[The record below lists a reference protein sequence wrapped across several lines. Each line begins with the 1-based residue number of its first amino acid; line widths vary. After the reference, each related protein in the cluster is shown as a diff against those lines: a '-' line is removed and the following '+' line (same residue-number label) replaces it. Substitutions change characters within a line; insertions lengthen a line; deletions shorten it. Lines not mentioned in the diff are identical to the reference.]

1 MLITDVIYFLVI
13 LPLSNTSF
21 VRFQMYMDMEADD
34 DEDDDDEEEESE
46 GKLVQLSPVVKSVFI
61 NTLWSLNLVYC
72 LPFLMIFAKLRV
84 ASKNTTAKNNIGN
97 IFKTSQAFSRNLS
110 HMSCIKLC

>member
-1 MLITDVIYFLVI
+1 MLYIFWSFYPCLTLH
-13 LPLSNTSF
+13 F

-61 NTLWSLNLVYC
+61 NTLWALNLV
-72 LPFLMIFAKLRV
+72 LLF
-84 ASKNTTAKNNIGN
+84 
-97 IFKTSQAFSRNLS
+97 AFSND
-110 HMSCIKLC
+110 LC